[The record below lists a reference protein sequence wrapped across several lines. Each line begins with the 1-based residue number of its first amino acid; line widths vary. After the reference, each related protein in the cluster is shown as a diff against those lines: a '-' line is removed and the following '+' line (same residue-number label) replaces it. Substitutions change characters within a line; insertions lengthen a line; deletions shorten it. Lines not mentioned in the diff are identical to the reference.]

1 MYGVMRSVVAGG
13 IVVIVVVS
21 VVGLVPNEVFR
32 SNCWHC
38 GPHAKSSCFIRSGAD
53 DRPVAAPSDND
64 GFASQLRIIPLFHRR
79 IKRVHVDVHDFA
91 YRHVGPILFLSPGQV
106 RARLSSISCPA
117 DSRT

>member
-38 GPHAKSSCFIRSGAD
+38 GPHAKSSRFIRSGTD
-53 DRPVAAPSDND
+53 DGSAAAPRDND
-64 GFASQLRIIPLFHRR
+64 GLAQLRIVPLFHRR